1 MQVSPPRCFP
11 ASALTVAPQAVS
23 YSFSRSGA
31 PSSPPHCS
39 ALPTLSFPQLRTRW
53 APSPPLRVL
62 LPLPRTAFLAFT
74 TWLPPTHPSKR
85 SSNRP
90 PLGEAFSAPLPSPS
104 SWVRCRVLCTALT
117 PWLPSIIILNHA
129 IVSLCLPGSL
139 PH

>member
-31 PSSPPHCS
+31 PSSPPHRS